1 MADPN
6 RPASRRTFP
15 RSRCARAC
23 RGART
28 RAERGPRCRRCAA
41 SCSDRLPGAN
51 RHTCFAT
58 APQTP
63 ATASPTTPAPAEA
76 AKPTEGTPAAP
87 KTSLMAEA
95 GKPPESPAPASS
107 DAAPVATEAPPPAPL
122 PSYDMLALPEGV
134 TLDKGR
140 VGEFDG
146 MMGRF
151 EQTHGVSHEAA
162 AQFRQELVNM
172 YVADQQR
179 SLQLQHENWNRTREG
194 WRGEIKDNPA
204 YGKTRFDQTMKDV
217 AAVRDR
223 FSSPQF
229 LQMIEFTGAG
239 DHPGM
244 IEFVNNVA
252 KFLDKHGLLREGRPL
267 ATTIKPVQQP
277 QSRSK
282 RRYANGPNLQERLN
296 GLPYL
301 ARLVPPRGA

>member
-1 MADPN
+1 
-6 RPASRRTFP
+6 
-15 RSRCARAC
+15 
-23 RGART
+23 
-28 RAERGPRCRRCAA
+28 
-41 SCSDRLPGAN
+41 
-51 RHTCFAT
+51 
-58 APQTP
+58 
-63 ATASPTTPAPAEA
+63 
-76 AKPTEGTPAAP
+76 
-87 KTSLMAEA
+87 MAEA

-179 SLQLQHENWNRTREG
+179 SLQLQHENWNRTRAG
-194 WRGEIKDNPA
+194 WVNEIKDNQT
-204 YGKTRFDQTMKDV
+204 YGKTRFDQTMRDV
-217 AAVRDR
+217 SAVRNL
-223 FSSPQF
+223 FATPAF

-244 IEFVNNVA
+244 IEFANNVA

-282 RRYANGPNLQERLN
+282 RRYANGPNL
-296 GLPYL
+296 
-301 ARLVPPRGA
+301 